1 MLELAQ
7 EYANLLGTQ
16 VIAHAFK
23 DDGSITFVLESG
35 PKLNMTEEQLREE
48 IAKLKPAEEPEPVK
62 TSKKKG
68 K

>member
-7 EYANLLGTQ
+7 EYANLLGTKI
-16 VIAHAFK
+16 IAHALK
-23 DDGSITFVLESG
+23 DDYIVFVLASG
-35 PKLNMTEEQLREE
+35 PKLTMTEEQLREE
-48 IAKLKPAEEPEPVK
+48 IAKLKPVEEPEPVK